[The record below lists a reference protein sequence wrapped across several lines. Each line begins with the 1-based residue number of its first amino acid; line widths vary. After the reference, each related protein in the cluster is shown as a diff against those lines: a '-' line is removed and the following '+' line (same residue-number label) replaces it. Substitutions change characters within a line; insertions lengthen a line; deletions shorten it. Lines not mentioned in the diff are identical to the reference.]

1 MEGRLGIPASATG
14 AGGAAPLEGSGEAPG
29 PRPPRGPGVQRA
41 AALGGVSSRARA
53 PPPGAAGQGRSRT
66 AAGQREGG
74 ASMEREL
81 EELEARPARAAAPP
95 FQALV
100 EAAGGR
106 GQVLLVGELWER
118 EQSRALLRDFA
129 RALFPQEKAAGKPGR
144 AEAEGSAA
152 PAPGAQRAPGT
163 AGSRALRSPLVFVLC
178 RASSLAAREP
188 RRRLREML
196 RDVRGRRRAGA
207 ALVGVLV
214 AEAGPEDAEAP
225 GLRLLEALLRAVFGR
240 QAGGPVQAA
249 AYCPGHPASSLAVQ
263 AAACRALQAAGPV
276 SPAEEAWERPGL
288 PALLAC
294 FSWGPWSR
302 GKDPDAAFPS
312 GPAQDNFQAPEEELA
327 LTALFPNGDFE
338 DLGKGS
344 TACDGVVHTPTE
356 PAGDSR

>member
-1 MEGRLGIPASATG
+1 MRAAPRGACTQRPRLGAR
-14 AGGAAPLEGSGEAPG
+14 GSGWA
-29 PRPPRGPGVQRA
+29 RPSGACPSCRGATAPRGGQRVHPGRGGRRGRA
-41 AALGGVSSRARA
+41 A
-53 PPPGAAGQGRSRT
+53 
-66 AAGQREGG
+66 

-81 EELEARPARAAAPP
+81 EALAARPARPAEPP

-129 RALFPQEKAAGKPGR
+129 RAVFPPEPGAGKPGG
-144 AEAEGSAA
+144 AAAEGSGPGAA
-152 PAPGAQRAPGT
+152 RGAQRA
-163 AGSRALRSPLVFVLC
+163 AGAAAAARAISSPLVFVLC

-214 AEAGPEDAEAP
+214 AEAGPEDAVAP

-249 AYCPGHPASSLAVQ
+249 AYCPGLPASCLAVQ
-263 AAACRALQAAGPV
+263 AAACRALQAAGAGQPV
-276 SPAEEAWERPGL
+276 EGAWERPGL
-288 PALLAC
+288 PGLLAC
-294 FSWGPWSR
+294 FSWGPWSQR
-302 GKDPDAAFPS
+302 KNQDVAACRS
-312 GPAQDNFQAPEEELA
+312 PAQEDFQEPEEELA
-327 LTALFPNGDFE
+327 LTAIFPNGDCE
-338 DLGKGS
+338 DLGRGS
-344 TACDGVVHTPTE
+344 KACDGVVHTPAE
-356 PAGDSR
+356 PTGDSR

>member
-1 MEGRLGIPASATG
+1 
-14 AGGAAPLEGSGEAPG
+14 
-29 PRPPRGPGVQRA
+29 
-41 AALGGVSSRARA
+41 
-53 PPPGAAGQGRSRT
+53 
-66 AAGQREGG
+66 
-74 ASMEREL
+74 MEREL
-81 EELEARPARAAAPP
+81 EELAARPPRPAEPP

-129 RALFPQEKAAGKPGR
+129 RAVFPPEPGAGKPGG
-144 AEAEGSAA
+144 AGPGA
-152 PAPGAQRAPGT
+152 PGAGAPGAQRPPGT
-163 AGSRALRSPLVFVLC
+163 AAARAIRSPLVFVLC
-178 RASSLAAREP
+178 RASSLTAREP

-214 AEAGPEDAEAP
+214 AEAGPEDAVAP

-249 AYCPGHPASSLAVQ
+249 AYRPGHPASSLAVQ
-263 AAACRALQAAGPV
+263 AAACRALQAAGPARAV
-276 SPAEEAWERPGL
+276 AGAWERPGL

-302 GKDPDAAFPS
+302 GKDPDATSPS
-312 GPAQDNFQAPEEELA
+312 DPAQDHLQDPEEELA
-327 LTALFPNGDFE
+327 LTDVFPNGDCE
-338 DLGKGS
+338 DPRKGLR
-344 TACDGVVHTPTE
+344 ACDGFVHAPAE
-356 PAGDSR
+356 PAADSR

>member
-1 MEGRLGIPASATG
+1 
-14 AGGAAPLEGSGEAPG
+14 
-29 PRPPRGPGVQRA
+29 
-41 AALGGVSSRARA
+41 
-53 PPPGAAGQGRSRT
+53 
-66 AAGQREGG
+66 
-74 ASMEREL
+74 MEREL
-81 EELEARPARAAAPP
+81 EALAARPACPAEPP

-129 RALFPQEKAAGKPGR
+129 RAVFPPEPAAAKPGGAA
-144 AEAEGSAA
+144 AEAARGRRRRH
-152 PAPGAQRAPGT
+152 P
-163 AGSRALRSPLVFVLC
+163 SPLVFVLC

-214 AEAGPEDAEAP
+214 AEAGPEDAVAL

-249 AYCPGHPASSLAVQ
+249 AYCPGCPASSLAVQ
-263 AAACRALQAAGPV
+263 AAACRALQAAGPGRPGE
-276 SPAEEAWERPGL
+276 SERTPGL
-288 PALLAC
+288 PGLLTC
-294 FSWGPWSR
+294 FSWGPWNR
-302 GKDPDAAFPS
+302 RKDRDVAAS
-312 GPAQDNFQAPEEELA
+312 SSPAQGNLPEPGEELA
-327 LTALFPNGDFE
+327 LTAVFPNGDCE
-338 DLGKGS
+338 DLGILH
-344 TACDGVVHTPTE
+344 APAE

>member
-1 MEGRLGIPASATG
+1 
-14 AGGAAPLEGSGEAPG
+14 
-29 PRPPRGPGVQRA
+29 
-41 AALGGVSSRARA
+41 
-53 PPPGAAGQGRSRT
+53 
-66 AAGQREGG
+66 
-74 ASMEREL
+74 MEREL
-81 EELEARPARAAAPP
+81 EELAARPARPAQLP

-129 RALFPQEKAAGKPGR
+129 RAVFPPEQAAGKAGG
-144 AEAEGSAA
+144 AGTG
-152 PAPGAQRAPGT
+152 APGAQRAPGT
-163 AGSRALRSPLVFVLC
+163 AGARAIRSPLVFVLC
-178 RASSLAAREP
+178 RASSLTAREP

-214 AEAGPEDAEAP
+214 ADAGPEDAVAP

-263 AAACRALQAAGPV
+263 AAACRALQAAGPAR
-276 SPAEEAWERPGL
+276 PAAGPWERPGL

-302 GKDPDAAFPS
+302 GKDPDATSP
-312 GPAQDNFQAPEEELA
+312 GDPAQDHLQDPEEKLV
-327 LTALFPNGDFE
+327 LTAICPNGDCE
-338 DLGKGS
+338 DPGKGPR
-344 TACDGVVHTPTE
+344 ACDGLVHTPADPVGE
-356 PAGDSR
+356 SR

>member
-1 MEGRLGIPASATG
+1 MR
-14 AGGAAPLEGSGEAPG
+14 AAPRGACTQRPRPGARGSGWA
-29 PRPPRGPGVQRA
+29 RPSGACPPCRGATAPRGGQRVRPSRSGRRGRA
-41 AALGGVSSRARA
+41 A
-53 PPPGAAGQGRSRT
+53 
-66 AAGQREGG
+66 

-81 EELEARPARAAAPP
+81 EALSARPARPAEPP

-129 RALFPQEKAAGKPGR
+129 RAVFPPEPGAGKPGG
-144 AEAEGSAA
+144 AAAEGSGPGAA
-152 PAPGAQRAPGT
+152 RGAQRAAWT
-163 AGSRALRSPLVFVLC
+163 AGAARTAGAAAARAIRSPLVFVLC
-178 RASSLAAREP
+178 RASSLTAREP

-214 AEAGPEDAEAP
+214 AEAGPEDAVTP

-249 AYCPGHPASSLAVQ
+249 AYCPGLPASCLAVQ
-263 AAACRALQAAGPV
+263 AAACRALQAAGAGQPV
-276 SPAEEAWERPGL
+276 EGAWERPGL
-288 PALLAC
+288 PGLLAC

-302 GKDPDAAFPS
+302 RKDQDVAACRS
-312 GPAQDNFQAPEEELA
+312 PAHENFQEPEEELA
-327 LTALFPNGDFE
+327 LTAIFPNGDCE
-338 DLGKGS
+338 DLGRGS
-344 TACDGVVHTPTE
+344 KACDGVIHTPAE
-356 PAGDSR
+356 PTGDSR

>member
-1 MEGRLGIPASATG
+1 
-14 AGGAAPLEGSGEAPG
+14 
-29 PRPPRGPGVQRA
+29 
-41 AALGGVSSRARA
+41 
-53 PPPGAAGQGRSRT
+53 
-66 AAGQREGG
+66 
-74 ASMEREL
+74 MEREL
-81 EELEARPARAAAPP
+81 EELAARPARPAQLP

-129 RALFPQEKAAGKPGR
+129 RAVFPPEQAAGKAGG
-144 AEAEGSAA
+144 AGTG
-152 PAPGAQRAPGT
+152 APGAQRAPGT
-163 AGSRALRSPLVFVLC
+163 AGARAIRSPLVFVLC
-178 RASSLAAREP
+178 RASSLTAREP

-214 AEAGPEDAEAP
+214 ADAGPEDAVAP

-263 AAACRALQAAGPV
+263 AAACRALQAAGPAR
-276 SPAEEAWERPGL
+276 PAAGPWERPGL

-302 GKDPDAAFPS
+302 GKDPDATSP
-312 GPAQDNFQAPEEELA
+312 GDPAQGHN
-327 LTALFPNGDFE
+327 LTVL
-338 DLGKGS
+338 
-344 TACDGVVHTPTE
+344 
-356 PAGDSR
+356 